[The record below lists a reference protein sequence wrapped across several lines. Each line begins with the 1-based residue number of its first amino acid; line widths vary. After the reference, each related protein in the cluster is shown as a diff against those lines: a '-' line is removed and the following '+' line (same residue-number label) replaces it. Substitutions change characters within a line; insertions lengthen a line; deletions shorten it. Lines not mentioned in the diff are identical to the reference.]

1 MSTRNPNLDAATP
14 PDHSPSPPPS
24 LHTPEKAH
32 LSSSPDKRS
41 IPVRMFDSF
50 RRDPNQTVTETGEII
65 DLKLHGHDD
74 SYDIESA
81 INNIAKSPL
90 SRKLEARHLQM
101 IAIGGA
107 IGTGLFVGSGK
118 ALADGGP
125 GSLLIAF
132 SIVSLML
139 YCTIYSLGE
148 MSCMFP
154 IAGSF
159 SAFATRFLDPAWG
172 FAMGFNYALQWMV
185 TLPLEIVAAAITLQY
200 WNSPVSP
207 AVWVTIFL
215 GLIIAI
221 NLFGVKGYGE
231 AEFWMALI
239 KVIAIIGFI
248 ILGIVLDCGGGPQ
261 GGYIGGKY
269 FHNPG
274 AFNDGFKGLCSVFV
288 TAAFAFSGTEMVG
301 LGAAET
307 ANPRKSLPKAIK
319 QTFWRVTAFYL
330 ISLLLIGLLV
340 PYTDPRLLNGATS
353 EDAKASPFV
362 LAMTNAGIKGL
373 PSVFNVVIMI
383 AVLSVGNSSVY
394 GSSRTLA
401 ALAEQHQLP
410 RILAYIDR
418 KGRPLVAILVTC
430 AIGLIAYTSVLS
442 TNAQSQ
448 VFNWLLALSGLSA
461 IFTWLTICFC
471 HIRFRAALRLASISP
486 NSLPF
491 TSHLGIY
498 GSWLGFVLNALVFVA
513 QFWVGFSPQ
522 GYASMSANALVE
534 NFFEVYLAAPIIVVS
549 GIAYKL
555 WFKTRWVRLAEIDL
569 VTGRREDADQV
580 AVLKEADRVERK
592 GWPWW
597 RRGYELLC

>member
-1 MSTRNPNLDAATP
+1 MSPPHPNLDTSLP

-24 LHTPEKAH
+24 PHTPEKANT
-32 LSSSPDKRS
+32 SPLEKRS

-50 RRDPNQTVTETGEII
+50 RRDPNQKVTETGEII
-65 DLKLHGHDD
+65 DLKLQHGHED

-81 INNIAKSPL
+81 ITNIAKSPL

-118 ALADGGP
+118 ALASGGP

-132 SIVSLML
+132 SIIALML
-139 YCTIYSLGE
+139 YCTVYSLGE
-148 MSCMFP
+148 MSCVFP

-172 FAMGFNYALQWMV
+172 FAMGWNYALQWMV
-185 TLPLEIVAAAITLQY
+185 TLPLEIVAAAITIQY
-200 WNSPVSP
+200 WNSPISP
-207 AVWVTIFL
+207 ALWVTIFL
-215 GLIIAI
+215 VVIIAL

-231 AEFWMALI
+231 SEFWLALV

-248 ILGIVLDCGGGPQ
+248 ILGIVLDCGGGPN
-261 GGYIGGKY
+261 GTYIGGKY
-269 FHNPG
+269 FRNPG
-274 AFNDGFKGLCSVFV
+274 AFYGGFKGLCSVFV

-301 LGAAET
+301 LGAAE
-307 ANPRKSLPKAIK
+307 AADPRKSLPKAIK

-330 ISLLLIGLLV
+330 ISLLLVGLLV

-353 EDAKASPFV
+353 ADAKASPFV
-362 LAMTNAGIKGL
+362 LAMTNAGIRGL
-373 PSVFNVVIMI
+373 PSLFNAIIMI
-383 AVLSVGNSSVY
+383 AVLSVGNSSIY

-401 ALAEQHQLP
+401 ALAEQHQAP

-418 KGRPLVAILVTC
+418 KGRPLISILLTSVV
-430 AIGLIAYTSVLS
+430 GLIAYTAVLS
-442 TNAQSQ
+442 PDAESQ

-461 IFTWLTICFC
+461 IFTWLTICLC
-471 HIRFRAALRLASISP
+471 HIRFRSALRLANISP
-486 NSLPF
+486 STLPF

-498 GSWLGFVLNALVFVA
+498 GSWLGFVLNCLVFVA
-513 QFWVGFSPQ
+513 QFWIGFSPL
-522 GYASMSANALVE
+522 GYADMAAKDLVE

-549 GIAYKL
+549 GVVYKL
-555 WFKTRWVRLAEIDL
+555 WFKTRWVRVAEIDL
-569 VTGRREDADQV
+569 VTGRREDADEV
-580 AVLKEADRVERK
+580 AVLKELDRIERTE
-592 GWPWW
+592 WPWW
-597 RRGYELLC
+597 RRGYEFLC